1 MKIIIELLLISVI
14 IGICIMYVLAPKP
27 EIILKLPN
35 QKDIFIDTNNVCY
48 KYKKKYL

>member
-1 MKIIIELLLISVI
+1 MRIIIELLLISVI
-14 IGICIMYVLAPKP
+14 IGIGMMYVFSPKP

-35 QKDIFIDTNNVCY
+35 EKDIFVDTNNICY